1 MTTELSQLKVASELR
16 QLQNQNVSGILRVK
30 HEKPDYPDWE
40 LYVYLGRLTY
50 ATGGMHRARR
60 WIRAVRLHC
69 DINKLSKDWFAT
81 ITDLQSPWEID
92 VLTRAVIQNKIT
104 SEQAKQVIQSSIREV
119 FLTIVDQKITETHW
133 EEKETNFRPLVVI
146 SADQVLQNIAAAK
159 AKWQEAGLSHVQN
172 MIPGFSFELAPLV
185 VDNDRFQQVM
195 TTGAYPN
202 LDKLVTGKNTLWD
215 LSFLMQKSMIAV
227 MRSLLPLVL
236 DGIVEFREVP
246 DIPLPF
252 LTKTATKVA
261 KKGVIACIDDSP
273 QIGQTLAA
281 ILNPHGYETILITDP
296 LQGMSTLLQK
306 KPDLIFLDLVMPNTN
321 GYELCTFLRKTSQF
335 QEIPIVI
342 LTGHD
347 GVVDRVRAKLA
358 GSTDFMSK
366 PPEEEKVL
374 QIVQKYIK
382 K

>member
-1 MTTELSQLKVASELR
+1 MTTELSQLKVANDLR
-16 QLQNQNVSGILRVK
+16 QLQSQNVSGILRVK

-69 DINKLSKDWFAT
+69 DINNLSKEWFAT
-81 ITDLQSPWEID
+81 LNDLQSPWEID
-92 VLTRAVIQNKIT
+92 VLTRAVIENKIT
-104 SEQAKQVIQSSIREV
+104 SDQAKQVIQSSIREV
-119 FLTIVDQKITETHW
+119 FLTIVDQKIVETKW
-133 EEKETNFRPLVVI
+133 EEKEATFRPLVVI
-146 SADQVLQNIAAAK
+146 SAEQVLQNIATAK

-172 MIPGFSFELAPLV
+172 MISGFSFELAPVV
-185 VDNDRFQQVM
+185 VDNDRFHQVL

-202 LDKLVTGKNTLWD
+202 LEKLVNGKNTLWD

-246 DIPLPF
+246 DIALPF
-252 LTKTATKVA
+252 LSRVSAKATKR
-261 KKGVIACIDDSP
+261 GVIACIDDSP

-281 ILNPHGYETILITDP
+281 ILNPHGYETIVITDP
-296 LQGMSTLLQK
+296 LQGVSTLLQK

-335 QEIPIVI
+335 QEVPIVI

-358 GSTDFMSK
+358 GSTDFVSK

-374 QIVQKYIK
+374 QIIQKYIK